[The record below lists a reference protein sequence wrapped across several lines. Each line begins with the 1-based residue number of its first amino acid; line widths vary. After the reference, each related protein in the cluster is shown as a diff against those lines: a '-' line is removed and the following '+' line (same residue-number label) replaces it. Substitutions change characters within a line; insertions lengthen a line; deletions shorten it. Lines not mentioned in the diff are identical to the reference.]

1 MVMRFAG
8 KVAVVSGALGGIGLA
23 CCEGFAREGARI
35 LLLDLKEDDG
45 AIAGRLRALGAPDVA
60 SFSLDVGDESA
71 VAEAISHGLNRLG
84 GFDILVNVAGM
95 MIYRSLAE
103 MSGAD
108 WRRLLDVNLLGAA
121 FLTTQALRHMG
132 RDGTPGGA
140 IVNVASIHARQTS
153 ALVAPYAAAKAAL
166 ESLTRS
172 TAIEARALGI
182 RANAVLPG
190 AIDTPMLHASPNIAS
205 GIEVIAPQDIGQP
218 RDVADAVLYLASD
231 EARFVTGASLLVDG
245 GRLSKL

>member
-35 LLLDLKEDDG
+35 LLLDLKADDG
-45 AIAGRLRALGAPDVA
+45 TVAERLRGLGAADVA
-60 SFSLDVGDESA
+60 SFSLDVGDETA
-71 VAEAISHGLNRLG
+71 VEQAIGHGLHRLG
-84 GFDILVNVAGM
+84 GFDVLVNVAGM

-121 FLTTQALRHMG
+121 FLTTQALRHM
-132 RDGTPGGA
+132 RQGGA

-172 TAIEARALGI
+172 TAIEGRALGI

-205 GIEVIAPQDIGQP
+205 GIEVIAPEDIGQP
-218 RDVADAVLYLASD
+218 RDVAEAALFLASD